1 MSRLLILPEICPKCE
16 AKRMYAGECLNCGYK
31 DIDRIQKMEKLR
43 KELSKEIGKKNKNQE
58 SKLDK
63 WIKE

>member
-1 MSRLLILPEICPKCE
+1 MNKICPECNGKSIF
-16 AKRMYAGECLNCGYK
+16 AGECLNCGYK

-43 KELSKEIGKKNKNQE
+43 KELSKEINKKNKSKIKNQE

-63 WIKE
+63 WIKNV